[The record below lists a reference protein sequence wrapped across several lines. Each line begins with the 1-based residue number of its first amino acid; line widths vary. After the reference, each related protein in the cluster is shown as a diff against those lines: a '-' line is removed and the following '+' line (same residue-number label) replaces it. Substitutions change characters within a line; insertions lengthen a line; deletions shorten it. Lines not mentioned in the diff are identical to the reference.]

1 MADCK
6 NSAFVVSYED
16 SIFHFWLPSK
26 LYCLGAHLIA
36 IGQTDPYFLSVT
48 FSQVHFTSL
57 LSSKLSGQGWWLFA
71 PCMTRL
77 KANIVWFEPIFIV
90 DYLVLMQPCYVQKQ
104 KEFKETC
111 VLVSYILNQKPKLL
125 FICHFSDVNTFFF
138 ENAGELRLIILR
150 RKKGAR
156 ALQHTPHTTP
166 HN

>member
-1 MADCK
+1 MPNPEENPMADCK

-111 VLVSYILNQKPKLL
+111 VLVSYILKWWGPTK
-125 FICHFSDVNTFFF
+125 
-138 ENAGELRLIILR
+138 
-150 RKKGAR
+150 R
-156 ALQHTPHTTP
+156 ALDLGACLFVGTVHCQEHLFW
-166 HN
+166 